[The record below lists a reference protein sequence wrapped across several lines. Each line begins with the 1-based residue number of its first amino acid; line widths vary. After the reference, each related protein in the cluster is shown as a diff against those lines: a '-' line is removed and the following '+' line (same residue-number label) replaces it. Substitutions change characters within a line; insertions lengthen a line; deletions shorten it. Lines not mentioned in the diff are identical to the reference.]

1 MERLEVISAIGT
13 IGTADDETGNG
24 ATNEAAAKA
33 ARKAN
38 AKRFVLV
45 SASKDSSAKPCGG
58 SWKMLEDHRRSAPV
72 TPVVLSP
79 SLRFEL
85 MDYSKKSPKACIL

>member
-1 MERLEVISAIGT
+1 MKHHQGCSTEGCVEVISAIGT

-33 ARKAN
+33 AKKAN

-45 SASKDSSAKPCGG
+45 SASKDR
-58 SWKMLEDHRRSAPV
+58 LL
-72 TPVVLSP
+72 TPAYYRCHAGVHSKTKLSVQFLL
-79 SLRFEL
+79 SL
-85 MDYSKKSPKACIL
+85 

>member
-1 MERLEVISAIGT
+1 MKHHQGNSTEGCVEVISAIGT

-33 ARKAN
+33 AKKAN

-45 SASKDSSAKPCGG
+45 SASKDRLQMVLLQHATDVMHESTQRQSFSYSFPCDC
-58 SWKMLEDHRRSAPV
+58 E
-72 TPVVLSP
+72 
-79 SLRFEL
+79 
-85 MDYSKKSPKACIL
+85 ILV

>member
-1 MERLEVISAIGT
+1 MERIEVISAIGT

-24 ATNEAAAKA
+24 ATNEAAATA

-58 SWKMLEDHRRSAPV
+58 SWKMLEDVGRRQEVCSSDSSGFCTAR
-72 TPVVLSP
+72 TGYNST
-79 SLRFEL
+79 
-85 MDYSKKSPKACIL
+85 I

>member
-1 MERLEVISAIGT
+1 MFGSVSVAVDCSRFRFLFMGCAESAELFVLGMQCSEVISAIGT

-33 ARKAN
+33 AKKAN

-45 SASKDSSAKPCGG
+45 SASKDRA
-58 SWKMLEDHRRSAPV
+58 
-72 TPVVLSP
+72 
-79 SLRFEL
+79 
-85 MDYSKKSPKACIL
+85 

>member
-1 MERLEVISAIGT
+1 MDRIEVISAIGT

-58 SWKMLEDHRRSAPV
+58 SWKMLEGDRRFAPV
-72 TPVVLSP
+72 TPVVFAL
-79 SLRFEL
+79 L
-85 MDYSKKSPKACIL
+85 

>member
-1 MERLEVISAIGT
+1 MKHHQGNSTEGCVEVISAIGT

-33 ARKAN
+33 AKKAN

-45 SASKDSSAKPCGG
+45 SASKDSYS
-58 SWKMLEDHRRSAPV
+58 SMLPMSCMSPLKDKAFRTVSLVIVRS
-72 TPVVLSP
+72 
-79 SLRFEL
+79 
-85 MDYSKKSPKACIL
+85 